1 MARNVM
7 VGAREY
13 QAGGY
18 SRSGRENGVG
28 SLCRYADAVGL
39 TESGERPVA
48 GKWWRSVV
56 PDRDDPP
63 PVVDTSV
70 AHPARVYD
78 YWLGGKDNFAADREV
93 GEQTLRA
100 YPALALALRRHR
112 AFLAAGEAPYGLVAK
127 LMDAMPPGSFLVVA
141 HPTADFSP
149 EEAADSIGRYNDQ
162 VAVSATLRNREDTV
176 RFFDG
181 LDLVEPGVVATSKW
195 RPDTEQEA
203 ASPSTLWAGVGRKA

>member
-1 MARNVM
+1 MARSVM

-70 AHPARVYD
+70 AHPAGVYD
-78 YWLGGKDNFAADREV
+78 YWRGGKDNFAADREV

-100 YPALALALRRHR
+100 YPALALAARGKGVPRPGRALPGRRGGRPPVPRHR
-112 AFLAAGEAPYGLVAK
+112 YRPADREQHARGR
-127 LMDAMPPGSFLVVA
+127 PGRRA
-141 HPTADFSP
+141 RIAD
-149 EEAADSIGRYNDQ
+149 R
-162 VAVSATLRNREDTV
+162 LR
-176 RFFDG
+176 G
-181 LDLVEPGVVATSKW
+181 Q
-195 RPDTEQEA
+195 RPDRA
-203 ASPSTLWAGVGRKA
+203 RPPSRPADQHPGGHDPLSLP

>member
-56 PDRDDPP
+56 PDRDGPP
-63 PVVDTSV
+63 AVGDTSV

-78 YWLGGKDNFAADREV
+78 SWLGGKDNFAADREV

-100 YPALALALRRHR
+100 YPALALAMRSNR
-112 AFLAAGEAPYGLVAK
+112 AFLGRSVRYLAGEAGLRQ
-127 LMDAMPPGSFLVVA
+127 FL
-141 HPTADFSP
+141 HISTRLPTAHNTHQVGPALAP
-149 EEAADSIGRYNDQ
+149 ESRDLLADTD
-162 VAVSATLRNREDTV
+162 
-176 RFFDG
+176 
-181 LDLVEPGVVATSKW
+181 P
-195 RPDTEQEA
+195 
-203 ASPSTLWAGVGRKA
+203 